1 MAQSKSTKKFEK
13 NHLKDTLKRRKEGK
27 KIKQRVQIKEKR
39 KARRA
44 EDNEVASDVEAE
56 NKAKRARQQEDANPF
71 GDMTVDDFFQGGF
84 DIPEEPKPKKQKKQK
99 DVPSKT
105 GKRKRT
111 EPAASDDEDAAALSD
126 DSIDANPVADDS
138 GSEAESDGDID
149 AHKKQLEELK
159 KKDPEFYKF
168 MKEND
173 PELLDFAED
182 ADLAEID
189 ELSGSEAEETPK
201 KKQKKEKKKSKKK
214 DDSDDEVED
223 MASNEVTKAL
233 VKKWST
239 AMAEKHSLRAT
250 KEVVLAFRAAAH
262 LNEEDGKEYKYAIS
276 NPDVYHELLVLALN
290 RVPEVL
296 QHHLPVKESNN
307 GKVRVHTEG
316 KKYSNMTPMLKSH
329 ATSVMHLLGSLSD
342 AATLRMTL
350 TSLVPLLP
358 YILSFKKLVRDM
370 AKTVVSIWA
379 DSSNGE
385 ASRIAAFLVL
395 RRLIVIG
402 DAGIKE
408 ATLKAVYQGFVQG
421 SRNTTIHTI
430 AGVNLMKNSAAEL
443 WGLDP
448 NIGYTTGFTFIRQ
461 LAIHLRSSITNKSKE
476 SYKTVYNWQYVH
488 SLDFWSR
495 VVSSHCDTMREAES
509 GKESP
514 LRPLIYPIVQVSM
527 GAMRLIP
534 TAQYFPLRFQII
546 RALLRITLSTSTY
559 IPIAPA
565 LYEVLNSAEMRK
577 PPKPAT
583 LKPIDFPTSIRAPKT
598 YLRTR
603 VYQDGVGEQVAELLA
618 EFFVLWSK
626 NIAFPELALPVLV
639 MLKRWVKDV
648 SNKTK
653 GNKNSK
659 VNTAIGLII
668 QKLETNTRWIEE
680 RRAKV
685 EFAPNNRA
693 GVEGFLKEVEWE
705 KTPLGAYVV
714 GQRKTRE
721 EKARLIEEGRK
732 EEEKKKQEERAEKEK
747 ERRGEFEGFEE
758 DDGEESGS
766 DGDDGDEMEVDGE
779 EDGSESDE

>member
-1 MAQSKSTKKFEK
+1 MAQSKSTRKFEK

-56 NKAKRARQQEDANPF
+56 NQAKRAKKAEDTNPF

-84 DIPEEPKPKKQKKQK
+84 DIPEHPKSKKQKTK

-111 EPAASDDEDAAALSD
+111 DPAPGPAESDDDSLDAD
-126 DSIDANPVADDS
+126 PVADDS
-138 GSEAESDGDID
+138 ASEADSGDDVD
-149 AHKKQLEELK
+149 AHKQHLEELK
-159 KKDPEFYKF
+159 KKDPEFYKY
-168 MKEND
+168 MQEND
-173 PELLDFAED
+173 PELLGFAED

-189 ELSGSEAEETPK
+189 ELSASEAEDTPK
-201 KKQKKEKKKSKKK
+201 KKKKKSKKQE
-214 DDSDDEVED
+214 DSDDEEAA
-223 MASNEVTKAL
+223 ASNELTKTL

-239 AMAEKHSLRAT
+239 AMTEKHSLRAT

-262 LNEEDGKEYKYAIS
+262 LNEEDGKEYKYSIS
-276 NPDVYHELLVLALN
+276 NPDVYHELLLLALN

-296 QHHLPVKESNN
+296 QHHLPVKESAT
-307 GKVRVHTEG
+307 GKVRVPTEG
-316 KKYSNMTPMLKSH
+316 KKFSNMTPMLKSH

-342 AATLRMTL
+342 AATLRMTVS
-350 TSLVPLLP
+350 SLLPLLP
-358 YILSFKKLVRDM
+358 YILSFKKLLRDL
-370 AKTVVSIWA
+370 AKTIVSIWA
-379 DSSNGE
+379 DSSNTE
-385 ASRIAAFLVL
+385 ATRIASFLVL

-421 SRNTTIHTI
+421 SRNTTVHTI

-448 NIGYTTGFTFIRQ
+448 NMGYTTGFTFIRQ
-461 LAIHLRSSITNKSKE
+461 LAIHLRTSITNKSKE

-514 LRPLIYPIVQVSM
+514 LRPLIYPIVQVTL

-534 TAQYFPLRFQII
+534 TAQYFPLRFQMI
-546 RALLRITLSTSTY
+546 RSLLRITLSTSTY
-559 IPIAPA
+559 IPLAPA

-583 LKPIDFPTSIRAPKT
+583 LKPLDFATNIRAAKS

-626 NIAFPELALPVLV
+626 NIAFPELALPMLV
-639 MLKRWVKDV
+639 MLKRWMKDA

-653 GNKNSK
+653 GNKNTK
-659 VNTAIGLII
+659 VNHAIGIVV
-668 QKLETNTRWIEE
+668 QKLEANSRWIEE

-685 EFAPNNRA
+685 DFAPNNRA
-693 GVEGFLKEVEWE
+693 GVEGFLKETEWE

-732 EEEKKKQEERAEKEK
+732 EEEKKKQEDRQEKAK

-758 DDGEESGS
+758 GDGEESES
-766 DGDDGDEMEVDGE
+766 DEEVDEMEVDG
-779 EDGSESDE
+779 SDDE

>member
-56 NKAKRARQQEDANPF
+56 NQAKRAKKADDSNPF
-71 GDMTVDDFFQGGF
+71 GEMSVDDFFQGGF
-84 DIPEEPKPKKQKKQK
+84 DIPEHPKSKKQKAK

-111 EPAASDDEDAAALSD
+111 DPADGAEKDVAADSDD
-126 DSIDANPVADDS
+126 DSVDANPVADDS
-138 GSEAESDGDID
+138 GSEAGSDDDVD
-149 AHKKQLEELK
+149 AHKKHLEELK
-159 KKDPEFYKF
+159 KKDPEFYKY
-168 MKEND
+168 MQEND
-173 PELLDFAED
+173 PELLGFAED

-189 ELSGSEAEETPK
+189 ELSASEAEETPK
-201 KKQKKEKKKSKKK
+201 KKKKKSKKQ
-214 DDSDDEVED
+214 DESDDEEV
-223 MASNEVTKAL
+223 ATSNELTKAL
-233 VKKWST
+233 VKKWSKSMT
-239 AMAEKHSLRAT
+239 ENHSLRAT

-262 LNEEDGKEYKYAIS
+262 LNEEDGKEYKYSIS
-276 NPDVYHELLVLALN
+276 NPDVYHELLLLALN

-296 QHHLPVKESNN
+296 QHHLPVKESAT
-307 GKVRVHTEG
+307 GKVRVPTEG
-316 KKYSNMTPMLKSH
+316 KKFSNMTPMLKSH

-342 AATLRMTL
+342 AATLRMTVS
-350 TSLVPLLP
+350 SLLPLLP
-358 YILSFKKLVRDM
+358 YILSFKKLLRDL
-370 AKTVVSIWA
+370 AKTIVSIWA
-379 DSSNGE
+379 DSSNTE
-385 ASRIAAFLVL
+385 ATRIASFLVL

-421 SRNTTIHTI
+421 SRNTTVHTI

-448 NIGYTTGFTFIRQ
+448 NVGYTTGFTFIRQ
-461 LAIHLRSSITNKSKE
+461 LAIHLRTSITNKSKE

-514 LRPLIYPIVQVSM
+514 LRPLIYPIVQVTL

-534 TAQYFPLRFQII
+534 TAQYFPLRFHMI
-546 RALLRITLSTSTY
+546 RSLLRITLSTSTY
-559 IPIAPA
+559 IPLAPA

-583 LKPIDFPTSIRAPKT
+583 LKPLDFATNIRAAKS

-603 VYQDGVGEQVAELLA
+603 TYQDGVGEQVAELLA

-626 NIAFPELALPVLV
+626 NIAFPELALPVVV
-639 MLKRWVKDV
+639 MLKRWIKDA

-653 GNKNSK
+653 GNKNPK
-659 VNTAIGLII
+659 INTAIGLVV
-668 QKLETNTRWIEE
+668 QKLETNSRWIEE

-685 EFAPNNRA
+685 DFAPNNRA
-693 GVEGFLKEVEWE
+693 GVEGFLKETEWE

-732 EEEKKKQEERAEKEK
+732 EEEKKKQEEREEKQK
-747 ERRGEFEGFEE
+747 ERGGEFEGFEE
-758 DDGEESGS
+758 EDGEEAS
-766 DGDDGDEMEVDGE
+766 DEDVDEMEVDG
-779 EDGSESDE
+779 SDDE